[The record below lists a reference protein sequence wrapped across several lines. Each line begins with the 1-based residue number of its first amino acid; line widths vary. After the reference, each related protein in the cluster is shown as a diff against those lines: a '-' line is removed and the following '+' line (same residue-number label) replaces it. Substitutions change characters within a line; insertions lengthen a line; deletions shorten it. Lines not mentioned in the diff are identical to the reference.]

1 MVGHLVFESLNL
13 RPVAPPMYWPKL
25 LFAIVRAVEVIEA
38 VVAPAHNI
46 CCPVEPKN
54 CCCY

>member
-1 MVGHLVFESLNL
+1 MDWAKFLCAL
-13 RPVAPPMYWPKL
+13 
-25 LFAIVRAVEVIEA
+25 VRAVEVIEA
-38 VVAPAHNI
+38 VVVNAPAHNI